1 MSATWP
7 SRCHIN
13 FSLQFEAYDSDKMV
27 LNLKHN
33 YLSKQKQQTKI
44 NSSYTDR
51 NDIVNG
57 ARQGSIIISILK
69 GHWWIGTLHRINVPL
84 QRSKH
89 VALKKIYD
97 DKLTN

>member
-1 MSATWP
+1 
-7 SRCHIN
+7 
-13 FSLQFEAYDSDKMV
+13 MV

-44 NSSYTDR
+44 NSSYTDW

-57 ARQGSIIISILK
+57 ARQGSIIISLLK
-69 GHWWIGTLHRINVPL
+69 GHLLIGTLHRINIPL
-84 QRSKH
+84 QGSKH

-97 DKLTN
+97 DELIN